1 MRAGGG
7 FTYGDED
14 RTVCGFS
21 LAHMELL
28 RARGTLRS
36 RVEHTLTKHSVVP

>member
-14 RTVCGFS
+14 
-21 LAHMELL
+21 HMELL
-28 RARGTLRS
+28 RARGALRS